1 MLSRTAR
8 TLLKP
13 STLTR
18 TYVTAAPTSAPPPIP
33 LVKSA
38 VYDADEEPALHDMH
52 YPKLSRDS
60 RQLRP
65 AFVSGGKRWDD
76 MQERRNFGEPVPE
89 NEDIQSMW
97 APDVHKV
104 KPASALSQ
112 LLFMFGV
119 VGVFA
124 LGVDQIRARP
134 HALPRGYPNN
144 GLVREMSGT
153 DDEQYAV
160 RKQEENEIADE

>member
-1 MLSRTAR
+1 MLARTALR
-8 TLLKP
+8 R
-13 STLTR
+13 SAVR
-18 TYVTAAPTSAPPPIP
+18 AYVTHAPTTAPPPIP

-38 VYDADEEPALHDMH
+38 TYDPEVEPALADMG
-52 YPKLSRDS
+52 YPKLYRES

-65 AFVSGGKRWDD
+65 ARGWDD
-76 MQERRNFGEPVPE
+76 MQERRNFGEPTPE
-89 NEDIQSMW
+89 NEDLQSLW
-97 APDVHKV
+97 APDVHAV
-104 KPASALSQ
+104 KPSSALSQ
-112 LLFMFGV
+112 LLLMFGV

-124 LGVDQIRARP
+124 LGVEQIRARP

-160 RKQEENEIADE
+160 RKQEDNEISE